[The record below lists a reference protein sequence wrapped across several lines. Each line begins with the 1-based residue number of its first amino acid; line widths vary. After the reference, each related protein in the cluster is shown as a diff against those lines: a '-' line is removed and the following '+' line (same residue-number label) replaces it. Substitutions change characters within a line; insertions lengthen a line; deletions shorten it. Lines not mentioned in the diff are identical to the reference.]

1 MPGLVQPSLDPYGY
15 VWSVPASAPQA
26 VLAVGP
32 DVVGH
37 EIAGA
42 WPNASSISG
51 LRVAADG
58 ARVAAVVR
66 VGGQLWVVVAAVVR
80 DGAGVPTELGEVR
93 QLLQLTEPSTG
104 LVWLGP
110 DRLAVLTGST
120 TPRLI
125 MQPVGGPGS
134 AESAPSDAASI
145 AGARTPA
152 GVRILDTSGQLFA
165 HAGSAWR
172 EVAEGVSVLATRTGE

>member
-1 MPGLVQPSLDPYGY
+1 M
-15 VWSVPASAPQA
+15 PASAPQA

-37 EIAGA
+37 EVAGA
-42 WPNASSISG
+42 WPNASSISD

-58 ARVAAVVR
+58 ARLAAVVR

-110 DRLAVLTGST
+110 DRLAVLTDST

-125 MQPVGGPGS
+125 VQPVGGPGS
-134 AESAPSDAASI
+134 AESAPSNAASI